1 MEKISEKSHK
11 NSWDKKSESYAKF
24 SGELGDFGK
33 RVFEILRGWGVSFAG
48 KSVLDVGAGTGVYSL
63 YLASLGA
70 KVTAIDSSEGML
82 RELRRSAQEFGISLQ
97 NVLNLSF
104 AEFCERA
111 RVGGFERQD
120 PANGLEQNLKILP
133 HHCGS
138 NSKILQNYD
147 DQRISQGLKIQ
158 NFKPT
163 PQGESSATS
172 DLDFAPWEDDD
183 LKYGST
189 TYASENY
196 VARSAGKNA
205 LNSTLNSVPLFD
217 IAFLT
222 MSPALKSTEDFE
234 AFLALGE
241 RKIYLNWVSE
251 RNSSMLAPL
260 FERFGAG
267 HKRLATAA
275 EKFEALLGARDI
287 KFKSEI
293 LTERRKQ
300 KRSLQEAVQ
309 NAAWHLHMDGA
320 EASER
325 EIEELL
331 KKRAKG
337 GMISDEIEASFKLFY
352 I

>member
-1 MEKISEKSHK
+1 MEKIGEKSDE

-82 RELRRSAQEFGISLQ
+82 RELRRSAEEFGIALQ

-104 AEFCERA
+104 AEFYERLS
-111 RVGGFERQD
+111 RDRFRDTVGKNFKIYPRSQSEISNSQ
-120 PANGLEQNLKILP
+120 AQEAQALNLKDAA
-133 HHCGS
+133 
-138 NSKILQNYD
+138 SKS
-147 DQRISQGLKIQ
+147 RESE
-158 NFKPT
+158 NFKIP
-163 PQGESSATS
+163 A
-172 DLDFAPWEDDD
+172 
-183 LKYGST
+183 
-189 TYASENY
+189 
-196 VARSAGKNA
+196 V
-205 LNSTLNSVPLFD
+205 FD

-241 RKIYLNWVSE
+241 RKIYLNWASE

-260 FERFGAG
+260 FERFGTG

-293 LTERRKQ
+293 LTEKREQ

-320 EASER
+320 KASER

-337 GMISDEIEASFKLFY
+337 GMISDEIKASFKLFY

>member
-1 MEKISEKSHK
+1 MEKIGEKSDE

-24 SGELGDFGK
+24 SGEPGSFGK

-82 RELRRSAQEFGISLQ
+82 RELRRSAEEFGIPLQ

-104 AEFCERA
+104 AEFCERLS
-111 RVGGFERQD
+111 RDGFADAAGENFKIYPRPKSKISNSQTQE
-120 PANGLEQNLKILP
+120 AQALNLKDAV
-133 HHCGS
+133 
-138 NSKILQNYD
+138 SKS
-147 DQRISQGLKIQ
+147 RESE
-158 NFKPT
+158 NFKIP
-163 PQGESSATS
+163 A
-172 DLDFAPWEDDD
+172 
-183 LKYGST
+183 
-189 TYASENY
+189 
-196 VARSAGKNA
+196 V
-205 LNSTLNSVPLFD
+205 FD

-222 MSPALKSTEDFE
+222 MSPALKSTEDFG

-241 RKIYLNWVSE
+241 RKIYLNWASE

-267 HKRLATAA
+267 AKRLATAA

-293 LTERRKQ
+293 LTEKREQ

-325 EIEELL
+325 EIEEIL

>member
-1 MEKISEKSHK
+1 MEKIGEKSDE

-82 RELRRSAQEFGISLQ
+82 RELRCSAQEFGISLQ

-104 AEFCERA
+104 AEFCERLSS
-111 RVGGFERQD
+111 GGFAGVAGENFKIYPRPQSEISNVQ
-120 PANGLEQNLKILP
+120 AQEVRALNLKDAA
-133 HHCGS
+133 
-138 NSKILQNYD
+138 SKN
-147 DQRISQGLKIQ
+147 RESE
-158 NFKPT
+158 NFKIP
-163 PQGESSATS
+163 A
-172 DLDFAPWEDDD
+172 
-183 LKYGST
+183 
-189 TYASENY
+189 
-196 VARSAGKNA
+196 V
-205 LNSTLNSVPLFD
+205 FD

-222 MSPALKSTEDFE
+222 MSPALKSEHDFE

-241 RKIYLNWVSE
+241 RKIYLNWASE

-260 FERFGAG
+260 FERFGTG

-293 LTERRKQ
+293 LTEKREQ

>member
-1 MEKISEKSHK
+1 MEKIGEKSDE

-24 SGELGDFGK
+24 NGELGDFGK

-82 RELRRSAQEFGISLQ
+82 RELRRSAEEFGIALQ

-104 AEFCERA
+104 AEFCERLS
-111 RVGGFERQD
+111 RDGFADAAGE
-120 PANGLEQNLKILP
+120 
-133 HHCGS
+133 
-138 NSKILQNYD
+138 
-147 DQRISQGLKIQ
+147 
-158 NFKPT
+158 NFKIYPRSQSEISNLQAQEAQVLNFKDAASKT
-163 PQGESSATS
+163 RE
-172 DLDFAPWEDDD
+172 
-183 LKYGST
+183 
-189 TYASENY
+189 SENFKIPA
-196 VARSAGKNA
+196 V
-205 LNSTLNSVPLFD
+205 FD

-241 RKIYLNWVSE
+241 RKIYLNWASE

-260 FERFGAG
+260 FERFGTG

-293 LTERRKQ
+293 LTEKREQ

-325 EIEELL
+325 EIEEIL

>member
-1 MEKISEKSHK
+1 MEKISEKSDE

-24 SGELGDFGK
+24 SGELGGFGR
-33 RVFEILRGWGVSFAG
+33 RVFEILRGWGASFAG

-82 RELRRSAQEFGISLQ
+82 RELRRSAGEFGISLQ

-104 AEFCERA
+104 AEFCERLSRDGFAGAAGENFKIYPRSQSEISNSQAQEA
-111 RVGGFERQD
+111 R
-120 PANGLEQNLKILP
+120 ALNLKDAASKNR
-133 HHCGS
+133 GS
-138 NSKILQNYD
+138 E
-147 DQRISQGLKIQ
+147 
-158 NFKPT
+158 NFKIP
-163 PQGESSATS
+163 A
-172 DLDFAPWEDDD
+172 
-183 LKYGST
+183 
-189 TYASENY
+189 
-196 VARSAGKNA
+196 V
-205 LNSTLNSVPLFD
+205 FD

-241 RKIYLNWVSE
+241 RKIYLNWASE

-267 HKRLATAA
+267 YKRLATAA

-293 LTERRKQ
+293 LTERREQ

-320 EASER
+320 KASER
-325 EIEELL
+325 EIEEIL

>member
-1 MEKISEKSHK
+1 MEKIGEKSDE

-33 RVFEILRGWGVSFAG
+33 RVFEILRGWGVNFAG

-82 RELRRSAQEFGISLQ
+82 RELRRSAQEFGIPLQ

-104 AEFCERA
+104 AEFCERLS
-111 RVGGFERQD
+111 RDGFADAAGENFKIYPRSQSEISNSQ
-120 PANGLEQNLKILP
+120 AQEAQALNLKDAV
-133 HHCGS
+133 
-138 NSKILQNYD
+138 SKT
-147 DQRISQGLKIQ
+147 RESE
-158 NFKPT
+158 NFKIP
-163 PQGESSATS
+163 A
-172 DLDFAPWEDDD
+172 
-183 LKYGST
+183 
-189 TYASENY
+189 
-196 VARSAGKNA
+196 V
-205 LNSTLNSVPLFD
+205 FD

-241 RKIYLNWVSE
+241 RKIYLNWASE

-260 FERFGAG
+260 FERFGTG

-275 EKFEALLGARDI
+275 EKLEALLGARDI

-293 LTERRKQ
+293 LTERREQ

>member
-1 MEKISEKSHK
+1 MEKIGEKSDE

-24 SGELGDFGK
+24 SGELGAFGK

-82 RELRRSAQEFGISLQ
+82 RELRRSAEEFGISLQ

-104 AEFCERA
+104 AEFCERLS
-111 RVGGFERQD
+111 RGGFRDTAGE
-120 PANGLEQNLKILP
+120 
-133 HHCGS
+133 
-138 NSKILQNYD
+138 
-147 DQRISQGLKIQ
+147 
-158 NFKPT
+158 NFKIYPRSQSEISNLQAQEAQVLNFKDAASKT
-163 PQGESSATS
+163 RES
-172 DLDFAPWEDDD
+172 
-183 LKYGST
+183 
-189 TYASENY
+189 
-196 VARSAGKNA
+196 KNFKIPA
-205 LNSTLNSVPLFD
+205 VFD

-241 RKIYLNWVSE
+241 RKIYLNWASE

-260 FERFGAG
+260 FERFGTG

-293 LTERRKQ
+293 LTEKREQ

-331 KKRAKG
+331 KKRAKD

>member
-1 MEKISEKSHK
+1 MEKIGEKSDE

-24 SGELGDFGK
+24 SGELEDFGK

-48 KSVLDVGAGTGVYSL
+48 KSVLDVGAGAGVYSL

-82 RELRRSAQEFGISLQ
+82 RELRRSAKEFGIALQ

-104 AEFCERA
+104 TEFCERLSCD
-111 RVGGFERQD
+111 GFTDAAGE
-120 PANGLEQNLKILP
+120 
-133 HHCGS
+133 
-138 NSKILQNYD
+138 
-147 DQRISQGLKIQ
+147 
-158 NFKPT
+158 NFKIYPRSQSEISNAQAQEARALNFKDAASKT
-163 PQGESSATS
+163 RG
-172 DLDFAPWEDDD
+172 
-183 LKYGST
+183 
-189 TYASENY
+189 SENFKIPA
-196 VARSAGKNA
+196 V
-205 LNSTLNSVPLFD
+205 FD

-241 RKIYLNWVSE
+241 RKIYLDWASE

-267 HKRLATAA
+267 AKRLATAA

-293 LTERRKQ
+293 LTERREQ

-320 EASER
+320 EASAR
-325 EIEELL
+325 EIEEIL

-337 GMISDEIEASFKLFY
+337 GVISDEIEASFKLFY